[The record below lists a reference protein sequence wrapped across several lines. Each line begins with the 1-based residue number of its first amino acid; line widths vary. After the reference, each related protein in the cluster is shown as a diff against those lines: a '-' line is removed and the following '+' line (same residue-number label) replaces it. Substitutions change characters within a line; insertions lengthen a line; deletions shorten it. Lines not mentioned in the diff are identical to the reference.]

1 MTIFRTLTATAA
13 AAAATLV
20 VLSLSSCSSKE
31 GTPVAAPESRP
42 DMTMSTTTSSP
53 VDTVRPGTR
62 IAIGDGDE
70 RVICTLGF
78 ILTDNVKW
86 FGTTASY
93 CVNKGT
99 LPAYVQNTSGEMVK
113 IGVAQSNYNGAY
125 DRHDSNV
132 GLVEIDRAALKKE
145 GINVSGAITGTP
157 VMNPLGTQSPEDF
170 YTQAKVAMDSGK
182 TVKVCWWTNN
192 SVQRAIQRCG
202 VPKAAKGDKL
212 LVTPDEGVEPY
223 ESSAAGAPAAF
234 VFGYSTDPVFG
245 DNANPLGTVT
255 DYNNGVIVIDSIL
268 GQTEIKTNS
277 GGTWRIVGN

>member
-1 MTIFRTLTATAA
+1 
-13 AAAATLV
+13 
-20 VLSLSSCSSKE
+20 
-31 GTPVAAPESRP
+31 
-42 DMTMSTTTSSP
+42 
-53 VDTVRPGTR
+53 
-62 IAIGDGDE
+62 
-70 RVICTLGF
+70 
-78 ILTDNVKW
+78 
-86 FGTTASY
+86 
-93 CVNKGT
+93 
-99 LPAYVQNTSGEMVK
+99 
-113 IGVAQSNYNGAY
+113 
-125 DRHDSNV
+125 
-132 GLVEIDRAALKKE
+132 
-145 GINVSGAITGTP
+145 
-157 VMNPLGTQSPEDF
+157 MNPLGTQSPEDF